1 MKVGL
6 YIKVDSIE
14 ANTCSFNGYEYRFA
28 KAHVKVNE
36 EETFNVL
43 FPVETVPEAGQIISV
58 QTCKLVRVNYNA
70 EAIDVAVRID
80 KYEVCDEKDEDVK
93 ISKHLTIPIIGMII
107 RSSNAKLTLYGP
119 DKVKF
124 LMVSLQMKDADK
136 KPFMLPIIGFNNKAD
151 LLNTFKNTQIIT
163 GFVTLKHKKQ
173 GAGYELALVSA
184 EPYSEY

>member
-1 MKVGL
+1 MKIEL

-28 KAHVKVNE
+28 KAHVQVNDQE
-36 EETFNVL
+36 KFNVL
-43 FPVETVPEAGQIISV
+43 FPVESIPAEGTVINV
-58 QTCKLVRVNYNA
+58 VNCKLVRVNYGA
-70 EAIDVAVRID
+70 EAVDVAVRID
-80 KYEVCDEKDEDVK
+80 KYEECSADTKV
-93 ISKHLTIPIIGMII
+93 SKHLTIPIIGMII

-119 DKVKF
+119 DKIKF

-136 KPFMLPIIGFNNKAD
+136 KPYMLPIIGFNNKAD
-151 LLNTFKNTQIIT
+151 LLNGFKNTQIIT